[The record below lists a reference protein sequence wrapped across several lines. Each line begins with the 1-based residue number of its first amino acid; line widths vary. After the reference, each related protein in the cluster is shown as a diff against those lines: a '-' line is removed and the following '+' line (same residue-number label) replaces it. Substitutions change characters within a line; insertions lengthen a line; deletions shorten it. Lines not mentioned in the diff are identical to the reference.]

1 MATAAVPMLLYTEA
15 ALLLLACGAVVLR
28 HPARSSDPTA
38 LIAGMLAAGAMGI
51 QNAMMRMPLA
61 SLPSTTVMTMNVT
74 QSVVDLV
81 TMISRNVDPATDGAR
96 RQESRTRFA
105 RMWPHI
111 VAFTVGAASGAAGY
125 AFAGFAA
132 LLVPGG
138 LCVALAARWK
148 T

>member
-1 MATAAVPMLLYTEA
+1 
-15 ALLLLACGAVVLR
+15 
-28 HPARSSDPTA
+28 
-38 LIAGMLAAGAMGI
+38 MLAAGAMGI